1 MRAVADAPDRLR
13 PRRSRTRR
21 LVLGALAAAL
31 VVIGADPGLA
41 QNRDRTPRQTLFVG
55 VDTSG
60 SFQGVGYA
68 DAVTF
73 LAFYIHGHLN
83 GLGRLAV
90 PRELFVAA
98 VGGKDSDE
106 PKAFR
111 PIHDFAGKSVAQIEA
126 DLRAWFPPTDVL
138 TDYNAFFR
146 RVAGIVKERN
156 LLLRPVS
163 VLVVTD
169 GIPDVS
175 GTEAG
180 STESYR
186 QIDLGPLEYLARSVT
201 VRVAYVSAPV
211 ADRWRTKV
219 PRQRVR
225 LWTVDQEVMRGWRAQ
240 LTPDTAPGDQERL
253 WKWVRE
259 NVDFRVRRGT

>member
-1 MRAVADAPDRLR
+1 MSAYR
-13 PRRSRTRR
+13 PGARPGRTLVRR
-21 LVLGALAAAL
+21 LAAGVLSAAL
-31 VVIGADPGLA
+31 VAAGAVEALA
-41 QNRDRTPRQTLFVG
+41 QTRDRTPRQTLFVG
-55 VDTSG
+55 LDTSG
-60 SFQGVGYA
+60 SFQRAGYG
-68 DAVTF
+68 DAVAF
-73 LAFYIHGHLN
+73 LAFYIHGHLK
-83 GLGRLAV
+83 GLGGLAV
-90 PRELFVAA
+90 PRDMFVAA

-111 PIHDFAGKSVAQIEA
+111 PIHDFAGKSVTQIEA

-163 VLVVTD
+163 VIIVTD

-175 GTEAG
+175 AAAAG
-180 STESYR
+180 SPESFK

-201 VRVAYVSAPV
+201 VRVAYPSAPV
-211 ADRWRTKV
+211 GERWRTMV

-225 LWTVDQEVMRGWRAQ
+225 LWTVDQEVMKGWRAQ
-240 LTPDTAPGDQERL
+240 LAPDAEPAGQGRL
-253 WKWVRE
+253 WKWVIE